1 MGKTIKK
8 AKKKTPAQLR
18 DQLWEL
24 TKQACRK
31 KYGNVCFTCGSR
43 DLAGSNWQSG
53 HFIPSSVCGAYLR
66 YDLRNIRPQ
75 CIRCNLHGGGMGAE
89 FYRRLV
95 LIEGQEYVD
104 QLFRDKQL
112 ITKADSIFYL
122 AKIKEF
128 EGMDLSPTL
137 SPVPREDISF

>member
-1 MGKTIKK
+1 
-8 AKKKTPAQLR
+8 
-18 DQLWEL
+18 
-24 TKQACRK
+24 
-31 KYGNVCFTCGSR
+31 
-43 DLAGSNWQSG
+43 
-53 HFIPSSVCGAYLR
+53 
-66 YDLRNIRPQ
+66 
-75 CIRCNLHGGGMGAE
+75 MGAE